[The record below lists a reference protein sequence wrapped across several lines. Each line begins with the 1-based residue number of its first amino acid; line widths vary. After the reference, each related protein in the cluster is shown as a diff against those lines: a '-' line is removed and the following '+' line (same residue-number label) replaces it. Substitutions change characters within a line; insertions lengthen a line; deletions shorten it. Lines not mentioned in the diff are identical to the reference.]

1 MVLSLMFLQGNF
13 LNAKVNS
20 MLAKENFKTIR
31 LTDKDYPFLLK
42 ETVLPP
48 QLLYIRGAIE
58 PRDKNAVAIVGARVA
73 TSEGLKTAYDLAFQ
87 LAQSG
92 VTIVSGLAQGIDT
105 EAHKGALDAGGR
117 TIAVLGTGVDIIY
130 PTSNIEL
137 SKRIQNGGQG
147 AIISEFA
154 PGTPAY
160 PSNFP
165 QRNRIIS
172 GLALGTVVVEA
183 REKSGALI
191 TARFALEQ
199 NRDVF
204 AVPGPIGRPTSYGPN
219 RLIKEGAKIVT
230 AVDDIMEE
238 LNIATSNKRQETSNK
253 QSKKLKFDNIAGDEL
268 KIATMLADEPKTVE
282 ELIQESK
289 IAAPQVSAL
298 ISMLEI
304 KGVIQK
310 VGGRYTIK

>member
-1 MVLSLMFLQGNF
+1 MPEKNNF
-13 LNAKVNS
+13 EIIK
-20 MLAKENFKTIR
+20 F
-31 LTDKDYPFLLK
+31 TDKDYPFLLK

-48 QLLYIRGAIE
+48 QLLYVRGSIE
-58 PRDKNAVAIVGARVA
+58 PRDKNAVAIVGARIA

-87 LAQSG
+87 LAQAG

-117 TIAVLGTGVDIIY
+117 TLAILGTGVDVIY
-130 PTSNIEL
+130 PSQNRKL
-137 SKRIQNGGQG
+137 AQRILDEKSG
-147 AIISEFA
+147 AIISEFS
-154 PGTPAY
+154 PGTPAL
-160 PSNFP
+160 PHHFP

-199 NRDVF
+199 NREVF
-204 AVPGPIGRPTSYGPN
+204 AVPGSIGRPTSYGPN

-230 AVDDIMEE
+230 GVNDIMEE
-238 LNIATSNKRQETSNK
+238 LNIKPKYQSSNNKSNPK
-253 QSKKLKFDNIAGDEL
+253 SKDQKINSQFDNLTQDEL
-268 KIATMLADEPKTVE
+268 KIATMLANEPKTVE
-282 ELIQESK
+282 ELIHESK
-289 IAAPQVSAL
+289 IAASQISAL

-310 VGGRYTIK
+310 VGGKYTIR

>member
-1 MVLSLMFLQGNF
+1 MQGNF
-13 LNAKVNS
+13 LNAKVNG
-20 MLAKENFKTIR
+20 MRKKENFKTVKF
-31 LTDKDYPFLLK
+31 TDKDYPFLLK
-42 ETVLPP
+42 ETVPPP
-48 QLLYIRGAIE
+48 QLLYIKGSIE

-73 TSEGLKTAYDLAFQ
+73 TSEGLKTAYDLAFE
-87 LAQSG
+87 LAQAG
-92 VTIVSGLAQGIDT
+92 ITIVSGLAQGIDT

-117 TIAVLGTGVDIIY
+117 TIAVLGTGIDVIY

-137 SKRIQNGGQG
+137 SKRILDGGQG

-172 GLALGTVVVEA
+172 GLSRGTVVVEA

-191 TARFALEQ
+191 TANFALEQ

-230 AVDDIMEE
+230 GVSDIIEE
-238 LNIATSNKRQETSNK
+238 LGFKITSVRENKKESG
-253 QSKKLKFDNIAGDEL
+253 FDNIAGDEL
-268 KIATMLADEPKTVE
+268 KIATMLSNEPKTVE
-282 ELIQESK
+282 ELIRESK
-289 IAAPQVSAL
+289 ITASQINAA

-304 KGVIQK
+304 KGIIRK
-310 VGGRYTIK
+310 VGGKYTLK

>member
-1 MVLSLMFLQGNF
+1 MPLPKNNF
-13 LNAKVNS
+13 ELIKIS
-20 MLAKENFKTIR
+20 
-31 LTDKDYPFLLK
+31 DKSYPFLLK
-42 ETVLPP
+42 EIVTPP
-48 QLLYIRGAIE
+48 ELLYVKGQFE

-87 LAQSG
+87 LAQAG
-92 VTIVSGLAQGIDT
+92 VTIISGLAQGIDT
-105 EAHKGALDAGGR
+105 EAHRGALDAGGR

-130 PTSNIEL
+130 PTSNIKL
-137 SKRIQNGGQG
+137 AKRIIEEKLG
-147 AIISEFA
+147 AVISEFA

-172 GLALGTVVVEA
+172 GLSRGTVVVEA

-191 TARFALEQ
+191 TANFALEQ

-230 AVDDIMEE
+230 GVSDIMEE
-238 LNIATSNKRQETSNK
+238 LGFRIATSDKRQVTS
-253 QSKKLKFDNIAGDEL
+253 KFDNIAGDEL
-268 KIATMLADEPKTVE
+268 KIATMLADEPKTAE

-289 IAAPQVSAL
+289 IAASQINAL

-310 VGGRYTIK
+310 IGGKYTLR